1 MKKILFFFVVLLTS
15 VQMMAQDVTDGR
27 RYFSFLERVNATSTV
42 SIVASDRDFLEDLER
57 DEVPMVFM
65 FHAPWCGPCKVMY
78 PYFRSLAEMFPSV
91 AFFTVDID
99 VCTKTWEMFGEGG
112 IPSFIMFKKGQK
124 VGTVVG
130 ADREGLKSMIQ
141 ENIY

>member
-1 MKKILFFFVVLLTS
+1 
-15 VQMMAQDVTDGR
+15 
-27 RYFSFLERVNATSTV
+27 
-42 SIVASDRDFLEDLER
+42 
-57 DEVPMVFM
+57 MVFM

-78 PYFRSLAEMFPSV
+78 PYFLSLPEMFPSV

-99 VCTKTWEMFGEGG
+99 VCSNTWKMLRVGK

-130 ADREGLKSMIQ
+130 ANREGLKSMIQ